1 MTQALYLLCAIAGF
15 ILTVGS
21 LLLIWKGRIV
31 VDAEAKQITSVELP
45 LGIKLQT
52 NLPMVAMFLFGG
64 ALLAFPIW
72 QAARAERPGSQN
84 RAYLNGKIESPEPVR
99 AAAVADE
106 KYDIIGE
113 FNLQVPLTECQYTI
127 IYTARNG
134 VTRLGQEIVNLKSDQ
149 TNYTLRG
156 PNARLESPPNNPLSE
171 LKAPIREESK
181 ASLAEFK
188 PVEGGAQ

>member
-15 ILTVGS
+15 IITVGS

-31 VDAEAKQITSVELP
+31 VDAEAKQITNVELP
-45 LGIKLQT
+45 FGIKLQT
-52 NLPMVAMFLFGG
+52 NLPMVLMFLFGG

-72 QAARAERPGSQN
+72 QAARVERPGSH
-84 RAYLNGKIESPEPVR
+84 AYLNGKIEGPEPVR

-113 FNLQVPLTECQYTI
+113 FNLQVPLTECQYTV

-156 PNARLESPPNNPLSE
+156 PNARLESLPNNPLSE
-171 LKAPIREESK
+171 LNAPIREESK